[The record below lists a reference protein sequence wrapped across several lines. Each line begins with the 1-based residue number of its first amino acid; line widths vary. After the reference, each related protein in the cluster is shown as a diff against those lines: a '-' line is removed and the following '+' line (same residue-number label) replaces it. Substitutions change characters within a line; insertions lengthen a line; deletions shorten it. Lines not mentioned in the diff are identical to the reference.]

1 MKRFL
6 LFIVLLFSV
15 TNVFSQKFDFRQVV
29 KPVNAIP
36 YDSTRSI
43 ESLVAYISA
52 HFDTPKDRVMAVYY
66 WIANNISY
74 DLDMLK
80 AGHQQISNSER
91 IKHTLTARRDVC
103 QGYSEVFNSLC
114 QGLGIPSVTISGY
127 TRQKGKVMNLSHGWN
142 AVLLDNKW
150 YLMDPTWASGFVN
163 NGSFTK
169 KFSSD
174 YFMVPPDKFILT
186 HCPFDPLWQF
196 LDYPFT
202 HSDFINNDFSNAK
215 QRTYFNFNDSL
226 AEYNKQTK
234 LQQTEASARRIKE
247 CGIENQMIAD
257 EYNLFVKNA
266 EIYKQNEKVKAFN
279 ENVDILNLST
289 AEFNAAVAFF
299 NQYNEA
305 KNRQFKGMASDQAI
319 QAVFD
324 SCQIRYQIAKTYFA
338 MISNPDAEIGKSI
351 AVFKRQ
357 LNDMSDRLEKEQAF
371 LKKYFNTRKP
381 FRKAL
386 FYHN

>member
-127 TRQKGKVMNLSHGWN
+127 TRQKDKIMNLSHGWN

-174 YFMVPPDKFILT
+174 YFMVPPINILT

-226 AEYNKQTK
+226 AEYNKQNK
-234 LQQTEASARRIKE
+234 LQRAEASARRIKE

-257 EYNLFVKNA
+257 EYNLFVKNG
-266 EIYKQNEKVKAFN
+266 EIYKQNEKVKVFN
-279 ENVDILNLST
+279 ESVDILNLST

-299 NQYNEA
+299 NQYSDA
-305 KNRQFKGMASDQAI
+305 KNHQFKTMASDQAI

-324 SCQIRYQIAKTYFA
+324 SCRVRYQTSEMYFT
-338 MISNPDAEIGKSI
+338 MISNPNAEIRKSI

-357 LNDMSDRLEKEQAF
+357 LNDLSNRLEKEQAF

-386 FYHN
+386 FYH